1 MSTTQITLR
10 GTPKDR
16 GRLIYCFKCCDF
28 AFDKGSVE
36 LVPGDASKVLCFEHW
51 HQRQRSRQMTHLN
64 RYTKDR
70 K

>member
-10 GTPKDR
+10 GTPKDQ
-16 GRLIYCFKCCDF
+16 GRLIFCCKCLDF
-28 AFDKGSVE
+28 AFDKGAVE
-36 LVPGDASKVLCFEHW
+36 LAPGKIICFEHW

>member
-1 MSTTQITLR
+1 MTTQQITLP
-10 GTPKDR
+10 GTPKGQ

-28 AFDKGSVE
+28 AFDKGAVE
-36 LVPGDASKVLCFEHW
+36 LAPGKVLCFDHW
-51 HQRQRSRQMTHLN
+51 HQRRRSQQMTHCN